1 MNEARLF
8 LKEFIGE
15 RDFKKASAFLAGEPA
30 LSEQILELIEQ
41 KAEYPFAE
49 HASWLWIHLAKE
61 KPQFAQPFYRRL
73 LDILFETN
81 NESVLRNVL
90 NALFQLEIEDYR
102 QSEFVDLL
110 FGFLLNKS
118 HKVALHVYSI
128 YFLLRFV
135 RLYPE
140 FKGELEQCVEILM
153 ENPSPALT
161 VAARNMK
168 KELQFPPLEGDKG
181 GGF

>member
-8 LKEFIGE
+8 LREFIRE
-15 RDFKKASAFLAGEPA
+15 RDFKKATSFLVNEPV
-30 LSEQILELIEQ
+30 LSEQILQLIEE

-49 HASWLWIHLAKE
+49 HASWLWIHLCRE
-61 KPQFAQPFYRRL
+61 KPAFAQPFYARL
-73 LDILFETN
+73 LDILFETK

-90 NALFQLEIEDYR
+90 NGLSQLEIEEHR

-110 FGFLLNKS
+110 FSFLLNKA

-128 YFLLRFV
+128 YFLMRFV
-135 RLYPE
+135 HLYPE
-140 FKGELEQCVEILM
+140 LKGELQQCVEILM
-153 ENPSPALT
+153 ENPTPALT

-168 KELQFPPLEGDKG
+168 QELKSISPFG
-181 GGF
+181 GG